1 MKIKQHWIDLRS
13 ESFKLDQYLVS
24 ISKKYTDHH
33 FLGAATQGVY
43 LRQVRFLKA
52 LCEANQFLPQNLNI
66 LDWGTGK
73 GHITYLLNKEGFR
86 VTSCDLNKNV
96 SDSTFGQETPII
108 DENGI
113 FVEPLD
119 HPWKLPF
126 SDGSFDIVVSFG
138 VLEHVQ
144 SDQKSLI
151 EVRRVLRTGGAF
163 FFVSYR
169 IIARGR
175 KR

>member
-24 ISKKYTDHH
+24 ISKIHRSSL
-33 FLGAATQGVY
+33 FFRLTQGVY

-96 SDSTFGQETPII
+96 SDSTFGQETP
-108 DENGI
+108 
-113 FVEPLD
+113 
-119 HPWKLPF
+119 
-126 SDGSFDIVVSFG
+126 
-138 VLEHVQ
+138 
-144 SDQKSLI
+144 
-151 EVRRVLRTGGAF
+151 
-163 FFVSYR
+163 
-169 IIARGR
+169 
-175 KR
+175 